1 MVIIIFNFKMVV
13 KQKKRIPPF
22 LSLVIPSSDINRYQ
36 SPGYSN
42 KPGICHVLAVQC
54 LCQSYRY
61 FRRINATTQ
70 KCIQI
75 TALVGSG
82 DQVIEFPHTQFA
94 VISGKVIVM
103 DICPG
108 HVIDLTVGY

>member
-1 MVIIIFNFKMVV
+1 MDKVE
-13 KQKKRIPPF
+13 
-22 LSLVIPSSDINRYQ
+22 L
-36 SPGYSN
+36 
-42 KPGICHVLAVQC
+42 
-54 LCQSYRY
+54 YRQVSIRHRGRLY
-61 FRRINATTQ
+61 CNATTQ

-82 DQVIEFPHTQFA
+82 DQVIEFPHTQLA
-94 VISGKVIVM
+94 ILAGKVVVM